1 MRSAGCLAR
10 YLLTALVAGGLLGGC
25 AAPPRM
31 GEGIAVDPAGRRA
44 AIEAV
49 GTWAARGRIALK
61 VPGTSGQGNFA
72 WLQTGDT
79 TVLRVAGPF
88 GAGAYEIRWEPERLT
103 VLSGRGEVAADY
115 TGPDAARRFLEE
127 QLGWSLPVTNA
138 RYWILGLAGPDTAAR
153 ETLDGSGLLAALVQD
168 GWDVSYGEYQPEGA
182 VALPRKLVLSSTAG
196 RIRLVIDH
204 WEFAQR
210 DF

>member
-1 MRSAGCLAR
+1 MRRAGRLAR
-10 YLLTALVAGGLLGGC
+10 YLLPALVTVGLLGGC
-25 AAPPRM
+25 AAPSRI
-31 GEGIAVDPAGRRA
+31 GETPAIDPAGRRA
-44 AIEAV
+44 AIASV
-49 GTWAARGRIALK
+49 STWEARGRIALK
-61 VPGTSGQGNFA
+61 TPGTSGQGNFA
-72 WLQTGDT
+72 WLQSGDS

-88 GAGAYEIRWEPERLT
+88 GAGAYEIHWEPTRLT

-127 QLGWSLPVTNA
+127 QLGWSLPVANA
-138 RYWILGLAGPDTAAR
+138 RFWLLGLAGPDTAAV

-168 GWDVSYGEYQPEGA
+168 GWDVSYVEYQPQGA
-182 VALPRKLVLSSTAG
+182 VPLPRKLVLSSTAG

-204 WEFAQR
+204 WDFEWR

>member
-1 MRSAGCLAR
+1 MLRPGRFARHLLPALLAGALLA
-10 YLLTALVAGGLLGGC
+10 GC
-25 AAPPRM
+25 AAPSRI
-31 GEGIAVDPAGRRA
+31 GEAPPTDPAARRA
-44 AIEAV
+44 AIEAASH
-49 GTWAARGRIALK
+49 WEARGRIALK
-61 VPGTSGQGNFA
+61 TPGTSGQGNFA
-72 WLQTGDT
+72 WVQTGDT

-115 TGPDAARRFLEE
+115 AGPDAARRFLEE
-127 QLGWSLPVTNA
+127 QLGWSLPVANA
-138 RYWILGLAGPDTAAR
+138 RYWLLGLAGPGTSAI

-168 GWDVSYGEYQPEGA
+168 GWDVNYGEYRPQGA
-182 VALPRKLVLSSTAG
+182 VALPRKLDLASDAG

-204 WEFAQR
+204 WDIEWR

>member
-1 MRSAGCLAR
+1 MQCSWRLAR
-10 YLLTALVAGGLLGGC
+10 YLLPALLSAGLMGGC
-25 AAPPRM
+25 TAPSRIGDVPAA
-31 GEGIAVDPAGRRA
+31 DPAARRA
-44 AIEAV
+44 AIGSV
-49 GTWAARGRIALK
+49 STWEARGRIALK
-61 VPGTSGQGNFA
+61 TPGTSGQGNFA
-72 WLQTGDT
+72 WLQDGDR

-127 QLGWSLPVTNA
+127 QLGWSLPVANA
-138 RYWILGLAGPDTAAR
+138 RYWLLGLAGPDNSAA
-153 ETLDGSGLLAALVQD
+153 ETLDASGLLAALVQD
-168 GWDVSYGEYQPEGA
+168 GWDVRYGEYRPQGE
-182 VALPRKLVLSSTAG
+182 VVLPRRLDLSSSAG

-204 WEFAQR
+204 WDIEWR